1 MRGSPHILGRIKDAF
16 QIFPVS
22 PMYWLTTTK
31 SQRRLRAEA
40 LGEETGGNPDVHGQ
54 SRKHAP
60 GTRVRR
66 RDRYSKY
73 PLTSRTKSVV
83 PEDIP
88 QKTEI

>member
-1 MRGSPHILGRIKDAF
+1 MRGSPRILGRIKDAF

-31 SQRRLRAEA
+31 SQRRLRAGA
-40 LGEETGGNPDVHGQ
+40 SGEETPGDSHVRRQ

-60 GTRVRR
+60 GMRVRR
-66 RDRYSKY
+66 RTRYSKY